1 MSSEAAIAGA
11 ALDQGATIPKEKRAA
26 KGGDHFYI
34 PSLDGIRA
42 VACLIV
48 FFGHAFPERMLRI
61 IPAGFGVTVFFVL
74 SGFLITTLLRKE
86 FDATADVSLK
96 HFYLRRV
103 LRILPPFYIVLVVTT
118 ILTRMHWVDGRA
130 TWEAIGAYALHMAN
144 YYRIYYGTDDIP
156 GGTSVYWSLS
166 VEEHFYLLFPLIYIA
181 MRRLGLDAKKQLF
194 VVLGLCTM
202 VLAWRIFLHV
212 VLDAGEDR
220 LAIASDTRVDSILFG
235 CALAIYG
242 NPVMDKT
249 PRISDNTWRYVLLPL
264 GFVALGV
271 TSLVRQPLFHD
282 AVRSSLQGI
291 ALIPFFVV
299 VIRFPNWGPIRIL
312 NTRPARFMGLISYTF
327 YLSHRA
333 VLKLVGMNFGL
344 PWAVVAALALPITIL
359 WCYGVYLLV
368 EEPCARL
375 RKRLTSAPRAPKAVP
390 AT

>member
-1 MSSEAAIAGA
+1 MSSEVAIG
-11 ALDQGATIPKEKRAA
+11 GATLEKGASTPKEKAA
-26 KGGDHFYI
+26 KGGDGHFYI

-42 VACLIV
+42 AACLIV

-86 FDATADVSLK
+86 FDASGDVSLK
-96 HFYLRRV
+96 NFYLRRV

-118 ILTRMHWVDGRA
+118 VLTRAGFLDGRA

-144 YYRIYYGTDDIP
+144 YYRIYYGIDDIP

-194 VVLGLCTM
+194 VVLGLCSM
-202 VLAWRIFLHV
+202 VLAWRIFLHT
-212 VLDAGEDR
+212 VLGAGEDR

-264 GFVALGV
+264 GFLALGM

-282 AVRSSLQGI
+282 AIRSSLQGI

-312 NTRPARFMGLISYTF
+312 NTRPAKFLGLISYTF

-333 VLKLVGMNFGL
+333 VLKLLGL
-344 PWAVVAALALPITIL
+344 NLGLSWALTAALALPITIG
-359 WCYGVYLLV
+359 WCYLVYRLV
-368 EEPCARL
+368 EEPCAQL
-375 RKRLTSAPRAPKAVP
+375 RKRLTSAPRARKALP